1 MMPTSIE
8 SSIRDMCSDAISQAV
23 SVLAEKYGFDPEEA
37 ARTLAD
43 SEVKIVRK
51 RGPAAKSEPKVKLG
65 KGKPKSEDKPKRAKT
80 GYLIFAD
87 FVRENVR
94 SDMEAALV
102 AGEKLKPQD
111 VVREIAAKWKT
122 VAPEEKEEWSA
133 AAKEGKAVPDFMAG
147 KRDTALRVV
156 ADERMESEGGNQ
168 DFQEAGKKLDKLLGA
183 LEEDEDSDEESD
195 EDSEE
200 ED

>member
-37 ARTLAD
+37 VRTLAD

-51 RGPAAKSEPKVKLG
+51 RGPAAKSEPKVKLA
-65 KGKPKSEDKPKRAKT
+65 KDKQKSEDKPKRAKT

-87 FVRENVR
+87 YVRENVR
-94 SDMEAALV
+94 AEMEAALV

-111 VVREIAAKWKT
+111 VVRGIAAKWKD
-122 VAPEEKEEWSA
+122 VDEEGKKAWSD
-133 AAKEGKAVPDFMAG
+133 AAKEGKDRPDFMG
-147 KRDTALRVV
+147 
-156 ADERMESEGGNQ
+156 SEGGEA
-168 DFQEAGKKLDKLLGA
+168 DFLEAGKKLDKLLDA
-183 LEEDEDSDEESD
+183 LEEDEDSGEESD
-195 EDSEE
+195 QDSED

>member
-51 RGPAAKSEPKVKLG
+51 RGPAAKSEPKVKLA
-65 KGKPKSEDKPKRAKT
+65 KGKSEDKPKRAKT

-94 SDMEAALV
+94 AEMEASLV
-102 AGEKLKPQD
+102 AGDKLKPQD
-111 VVREIAAKWKT
+111 VVRAIAAKWKT
-122 VAPEEKEEWSA
+122 LAPEEKEAWSA
-133 AAKEGKAVPDFMAG
+133 AAKEGKAVPDFMAE

-156 ADERMESEGGNQ
+156 ADELMESEGGNQ
-168 DFQEAGKKLDKLLGA
+168 DFLEAGKKLDKLLDA
-183 LEEDEDSDEESD
+183 LGEDEDSDEESD
-195 EDSEE
+195 PDSED